1 MIRKHGMY
9 ALSNRQCL
17 LSVGHS
23 HAMLLTCSCWE
34 EALRGAFA
42 GPFPVK
48 GVMHPTCCASLQQR
62 IIQHDVLHCNR
73 RSLQQ
78 RIIQHDVLHC
88 SRGSLQQ
95 RIIQQVVLHCNR
107 GSSNMLCLTATE
119 DHCSRGSS
127 NMLCFTATE
136 DHPT

>member
-73 RSLQQ
+73 GSLQQRITATEDHPTCCASLQQ
-78 RIIQHDVLHC
+78 RIIQH
-88 SRGSLQQ
+88 
-95 RIIQQVVLHCNR
+95 VVPDCNR
-107 GSSNMLCLTATE
+107 GSSNMLCFTATE

-127 NMLCFTATE
+127 NMLCLTATE